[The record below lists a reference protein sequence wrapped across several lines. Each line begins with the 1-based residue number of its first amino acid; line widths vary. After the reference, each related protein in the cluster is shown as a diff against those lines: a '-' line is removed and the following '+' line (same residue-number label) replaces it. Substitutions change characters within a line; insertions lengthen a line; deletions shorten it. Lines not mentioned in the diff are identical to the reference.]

1 MSEIIFSNEQGN
13 GIETSPLKDKLPT
26 SSGAYSEIKP
36 FYASRYGNS
45 RLFTAKNNGK
55 KVIIKALKAACA
67 QDAKCRAALRQE
79 YETTS
84 MLENKFIRKAVEF
97 TPLEGLGDCIVFDY
111 VEGKTLA
118 EHVRVGTLSEK
129 QVKNILV
136 DLCDALTYIHRNQV
150 IHANLNPENI
160 LITANDYRVRLIDFG
175 APETP
180 QEADRELL
188 IKEMEFVAPEI
199 IKGED
204 IDSRSDIYSLG
215 KIMEFI
221 GERNISKQYSSTATH
236 CTQFSKEQR
245 YDSISEV
252 KSSIT
257 KGHPLVKLLIA
268 ILLLGLIC
276 LIAFMYVPKIKDNMA
291 KEKAE
296 RVAVE
301 FARELENIQNESPAL
316 CEKYKLQSI
325 DEPIAF
331 NWVDDSLRLAQNL
344 MPFFGMNDYKAKA
357 LQALDLQKN
366 RIEERRKADFN
377 TLLLNEFKT
386 SQDSLAVVLK
396 SNLEE
401 PTDSVLFIEASKWFE
416 QRK

>member
-13 GIETSPLKDKLPT
+13 GNEASPLKDKLPT

-45 RLFTAKNNGK
+45 RVFTAKNNGK

-84 MLENKFIRKAVEF
+84 MLENKFIRKA
-97 TPLEGLGDCIVFDY
+97 I
-111 VEGKTLA
+111 
-118 EHVRVGTLSEK
+118 EK

-386 SQDSLAVVLK
+386 AQDSLAVALK